1 MSNERLFRYNRNMM
15 KRDPESKKRQLL
27 EAALKEFAD
36 HGLAGSR
43 VDQIAERAGCSSGL
57 VYTYFG
63 SKDGLF
69 DAVLNL
75 IVDETVT
82 NIPIIPED
90 LPEYAGK
97 IFDATEQHP
106 DVARVV
112 MWHLLEQGGSG
123 KQIPRSSDAARH
135 KIDVIRAAQ
144 EDGRLSSHFDAEQ
157 LMLLV
162 QSIAALWSSQPPE
175 IAELVAAKSDRA
187 RRRATVV
194 EAVRQLISNPEDS
207 AT

>member
-1 MSNERLFRYNRNMM
+1 MV

-27 EAALKEFAD
+27 EAALKEFSEY
-36 HGLAGSR
+36 GLAGSR
-43 VDQIAERAGCSSGL
+43 IDRIAERAGCSAGL

-69 DAVLNL
+69 DAVLNE
-75 IVDETVT
+75 IVHQTVT
-82 NIPIIPED
+82 NIPITPED

-97 IFDATEQHP
+97 LFDAHEQHP

-112 MWHLLEQGGSG
+112 MWHRLERGGDG
-123 KQIPRSSDAARH
+123 QQIPGGGDAARH
-135 KIDVIRAAQ
+135 KIDVIRSAQ
-144 EDGRLSSHFDAEQ
+144 EAGKLPSHFDAEQ
-157 LMLLV
+157 LMLLI
-162 QSIAALWSSQPPE
+162 QSIASLWTSQPPE

-194 EAVRQLISNPEDS
+194 EAVRRLLEGPSDC
-207 AT
+207 TT